1 MNELSITPLT
11 DMMIIFIDFG
21 PSSYRDSIRKS
32 FRLSSAMMLNSPS
45 FPHTLQGNDSMEM
58 IQEEDEGRSSLTSS
72 GIYPPSLRGSNN
84 GTTLSSS
91 ISSEE
96 RGSIPAVERR
106 QVDLKM
112 SVRRRSG
119 I

>member
-1 MNELSITPLT
+1 MVCNS
-11 DMMIIFIDFG
+11 IDFG

-32 FRLSSAMMLNSPS
+32 FRLSSTMMLNSPS
-45 FPHTLQGNDSMEM
+45 FPHALQGNDSMEM
-58 IQEEDEGRSSLTSS
+58 IQEEDEGHSSLKSS
-72 GIYPPSLRGSNN
+72 GVHSSSPRGSIC
-84 GTTLSSS
+84 SS
-91 ISSEE
+91 IHLPSTPSEE
-96 RGSIPAVERR
+96 ASSIPAVERR